1 MGDLIEDRVVVVGE
15 VSDILAV
22 YVPDEVVG
30 VQVGEFGQAVR
41 ASQAVAGGAAALCDQ
56 CKRLAGRLGV
66 VCGPDGHGHCDLVG
80 RAA

>member
-30 VQVGEFGQAVR
+30 VQGGELGQA
-41 ASQAVAGGAAALCDQ
+41 ACAYQAVAGGPAALCHQ
-56 CKRLAGRLGV
+56 GERGAGRLGV
-66 VCGPDGHGHCDLVG
+66 VCGPDVRGHRDLVG